1 MKKDVMKELKE
12 GQDIDMVKEKDPK
25 QPTLNYGVPGRSK
38 VSLPTQKL
46 VISNT
51 PNSI

>member
-1 MKKDVMKELKE
+1 MRKDVMKVLKE

-25 QPTLNYGVPGRSK
+25 QPTPNHGIPGRSK
-38 VSLPTQKL
+38 VSLPSQKL
-46 VISNT
+46 VTSST